1 MSGTVTWGQVA
12 YEGFVAFQPD
22 DGFVFEAWAEKDEH
36 GDRDVM
42 GRADWEAAGKAV
54 TAVAAQAVQAEYD
67 RDPQADD
74 QYRAG
79 LAFALE
85 RLADAHRA

>member
-1 MSGTVTWGQVA
+1 MTPGQAA
-12 YEGFVAFQPD
+12 YEGFVAFQGALD
-22 DGFVFEAWAEKDEH
+22 NGLEYETWDEKDET
-36 GDRDVM
+36 GDERVM
-42 GRADWEAAGKAV
+42 GRADWEAAGWAAV
-54 TAVAAQAVQAEYD
+54 SEMERAVRAEYE

-85 RLADAHRA
+85 LLANDDRA